1 MLSCD
6 YKYTVKQG
14 LRNSKQDEEC
24 VQPRL
29 PSFSRL
35 KTSTTTTE
43 KYPVAKSK
51 IPQKETAHQNGA
63 CS

>member
-1 MLSCD
+1 MKNVFSPD
-6 YKYTVKQG
+6 YLV
-14 LRNSKQDEEC
+14 L
-24 VQPRL
+24 V
-29 PSFSRL
+29 SRL